1 MQESIRKYAFN
12 LFLLT
17 LILTAAGYG
26 MFLFIIPESYFP
38 VFPIVPFF
46 LFSTT
51 LIVHIY
57 LVRASQN
64 DARKF
69 TSKYL
74 GSMGLKIF
82 IYIIFIA
89 IFLATA
95 TQHAIPFLV
104 SFLVCYASFTL
115 IEVIAILKHQKGTR

>member
-12 LFLLT
+12 LFLVA
-17 LILTAAGYG
+17 IVLTAAGYG
-26 MFLFIIPESYFP
+26 VFLFLLTESYFSL
-38 VFPIVPFF
+38 FPLVPFF
-46 LFSTT
+46 LFATT
-51 LIVHIY
+51 LVVHIY

-64 DARKF
+64 DPRKF

-74 GSMGLKIF
+74 GSMGLKLF

-104 SFLVCYASFTL
+104 SFLVCYATFTL
-115 IEVIAILKHQKGTR
+115 IEVIAILKYQKGL

>member
-12 LFLLT
+12 LFMVT
-17 LILTAAGYG
+17 LVLTAAGYG
-26 MFLFIIPESYFP
+26 IFLFLLPESYFSL
-38 VFPIVPFF
+38 FPLGPFF
-46 LFSTT
+46 LFATT

-64 DARKF
+64 DPRKF

-74 GSMGLKIF
+74 GSMGLKLF
-82 IYIIFIA
+82 IYIIFIG

-95 TQHAIPFLV
+95 TEYAIPFLV
-104 SFLVCYASFTL
+104 SFLVSYATYTI
-115 IEVIAILKHQKGTR
+115 IEVIAILKYQKGI